1 MGLRAQGLQWLVT
14 MNAIDLRSTEKA
26 PASGF
31 FGKPVAR
38 TSEVRRR
45 FVNNWG
51 RMAATFGMPGD
62 LGRVHAQLFIED
74 GAVDVATLAEEL
86 DLDMDGVRTHLGS
99 LLDWGVVRVTKK
111 DFTDMYVTARD
122 PWDFFLEIVRQR
134 HKREFMPI
142 LELVRETASI
152 ARQLGSSNA
161 EEAATRARVEAFSK
175 FVEDLSRLIEVF
187 VRVGSKPMALALKT
201 FARMAPRAA

>member
-1 MGLRAQGLQWLVT
+1 
-14 MNAIDLRSTEKA
+14 MNAVDLRSSEKA
-26 PASGF
+26 PASGLF
-31 FGKPVAR
+31 SKPVAR

-62 LGRVHAQLFIED
+62 LGRVHAQLFISD
-74 GAVDVATLAEEL
+74 GAVDVSTLGRELEL
-86 DLDMDGVRTHLGS
+86 DADSVRCHLGS
-99 LLDWGVVRVTKK
+99 LMDWGVVRPAKIGFV
-111 DFTDMYVTARD
+111 DAYVTARD

-142 LELVRETASI
+142 LQLVRETASI

-175 FVEDLSRLIEVF
+175 FVEDLSGLIEVL
-187 VRVGSKPMALALKT
+187 VRVGSKPLALALRT
-201 FARMAPRAA
+201 FAKMAPRAA

>member
-1 MGLRAQGLQWLVT
+1 
-14 MNAIDLRSTEKA
+14 MNAVDFRSSQKA
-26 PASGF
+26 PASGLF
-31 FGKPVAR
+31 ARHVAR
-38 TSEVRRR
+38 TSEVRSR
-45 FVNNWG
+45 FVANWG

-62 LGRVHAQLFIED
+62 LGRVHAQLFIAD
-74 GAVDVATLAEEL
+74 GAVDVTTLAREL
-86 DLDMDGVRTHLGS
+86 DLDIDSVRCHLGS
-99 LLDWGVVRVTKK
+99 LLDWGVVRSAK
-111 DFTDMYVTARD
+111 DGFTDAYVTARD

-201 FARMAPRAA
+201 FAKMAPRAA